1 MPKYK
6 YKAKDENGK
15 KITGIMKASTQEE
28 LHIRLKEENKF
39 LISAQETNKVKS
51 YKPLK
56 AKQISEFSRQIG
68 TLLGSGVTLVRA
80 LNIIIKEEDLKP
92 KERQI
97 YENVLRLVRQGIS
110 LSDALEEQTGAFP
123 TLFINMY
130 RSAENAGNLDTTAM
144 RMAIHYDKE
153 FRLNSKIKSAMVYP
167 KILCVLIVAVVTI
180 IMTYV
185 IPQFKNLFDQMETL
199 PLTTQIL
206 LGISNFVSSYWI
218 FLIIGVILFYVLL
231 RYLFQVP
238 SVRLRKDKFLLKL
251 PIIGRL
257 LKTIYTARFARTLSS
272 MYASGLPIVACLNIA
287 KKTTGNLYIESQF
300 DEVIS
305 FVRSGGSL
313 SMGLSKID
321 GFISKLTSAILV
333 GEETGKLDSMLDSIA
348 DMLDFESERAI
359 ARLVSYLEPVM
370 IVVMAFIVGFII
382 ISVIQPIYGSYKA
395 IGAQG

>member
-15 KITGIMKASTQEE
+15 KITGIMQANTEGE
-28 LHIRLKEENKF
+28 LHIRLKEEHKY
-39 LISAQETNKVKS
+39 LISARETNKVKR

-56 AKQISEFSRQIG
+56 AKQISEFSRQLG

-80 LNIIIKEEDLKP
+80 LNIVLKEDGLKQ
-92 KERQI
+92 KERII
-97 YENVLRLVRQGIS
+97 YENVLRLVRQGIA

-130 RSAENAGNLDTTAM
+130 RSAENAGNLDKTAM
-144 RMAIHYDKE
+144 RMALHYDKE
-153 FRLNSKIKSAMVYP
+153 FRLNSKVKNALVYP

-185 IPQFKNLFDQMETL
+185 IPQFKGLFDQMETL
-199 PLTTQIL
+199 PISTTIL
-206 LGISNFVSSYWI
+206 LDISNFVSSYWY
-218 FLIIGVILFYVLL
+218 FLILGVILFYVILK
-231 RYLFQVP
+231 YVFNIA
-238 SVRLRKDKFLLKL
+238 SVRLRKDQILLKL
-251 PIIGRL
+251 PIVGSL

-272 MYASGLPIVACLNIA
+272 MYAAGLPIVACLNIA

-313 SMGLSKID
+313 SEGLSKID
-321 GFISKLTSAILV
+321 GFISKLTSAIYV
-333 GEETGKLDSMLDSIA
+333 GEETGKLDTMLDSVA

-359 ARLVSYLEPVM
+359 SQMVSYLEPVM
-370 IVVMAFIVGFII
+370 IVVMAIIVGFII

>member
-15 KITGIMKASTQEE
+15 KITGIMKANSIEE
-28 LHIRLKEENKF
+28 LHIRLKEEHKF
-39 LISAQETNKVKS
+39 LILANETNKVKS

-80 LNIIIKEEDLKP
+80 LNIIIREEGLKV
-92 KERQI
+92 KERMI
-97 YENVLRLVRQGIS
+97 YENILRLVRQGIS

-130 RSAENAGNLDTTAM
+130 RSAENAGNLDKTAM
-144 RMAIHYDKE
+144 RMAIHYEKE
-153 FRLNSKIKSAMVYP
+153 FRLNSKVKSAMVYP
-167 KILCVLIVAVVTI
+167 KILAGLIVVVVTI
-180 IMTYV
+180 IMSYV

-199 PLTTQIL
+199 PLSTQIL
-206 LGISNFVSSYWI
+206 LGISNFVLNYWI
-218 FLIIGVILFYVLL
+218 FLIFGILLLFILFKYLL
-231 RYLFQVP
+231 QVP
-238 SVRLRKDKFLLKL
+238 SVCLIKDRFLLKI
-251 PIIGRL
+251 PVIEKL

-272 MYASGLPIVACLNIA
+272 MYASGLPIVSCLNIA
-287 KKTTGNLYIESQF
+287 KKTTGNSYIESQF

-305 FVRSGGSL
+305 FVRSGGNL
-313 SMGLSKID
+313 SEGLSKID

-359 ARLVSYLEPVM
+359 AKLVSYLEPVM
-370 IVVMAFIVGFII
+370 IVIMAVIVGFII

-395 IGAQG
+395 IGAEG